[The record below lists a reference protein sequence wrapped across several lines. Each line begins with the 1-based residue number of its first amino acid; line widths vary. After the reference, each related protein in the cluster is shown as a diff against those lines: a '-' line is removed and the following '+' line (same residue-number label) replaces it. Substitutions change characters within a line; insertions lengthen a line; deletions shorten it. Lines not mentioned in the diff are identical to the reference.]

1 MQRLPNG
8 YCRFLEYLITSVAK
22 VPPCYRVLDTLER
35 QRNAAGRGPSPNPHQ
50 SQRSD
55 QPSISRS
62 LSV

>member
-1 MQRLPNG
+1 MQRLLNG
-8 YCRFLEYLITSVAK
+8 YCRFLEYLIASVAK
-22 VPPCYRVLDTLER
+22 EPPCYSVLDTLER
-35 QRNAAGRGPSPNPHQ
+35 QLNAAGRGPSPNPHQ

>member
-35 QRNAAGRGPSPNPHQ
+35 QLNAAA
-50 SQRSD
+50 
-55 QPSISRS
+55 
-62 LSV
+62 